1 MCIVSMNTVLANYKT
16 LPDAGN
22 YLYFK
27 IKEAIKEGDKVSV
40 NMKDVTSLPSIFLN
54 VSLGKIID
62 EYGKETLKKHV
73 GFTMITKQQALRL
86 KDYLL
91 RYE

>member
-1 MCIVSMNTVLANYKT
+1 MCIVDMNTVLADYKT

-22 YLYFK
+22 YLYSR
-27 IKEAIKEGDKVSV
+27 IKKAIEEGDKVSV
-40 NMKDVTSLPSIFLN
+40 NMNEVTSLPSIFLN

-62 EYGKETLKKHV
+62 EFGKEELKKHV
-73 GFTMITKQQALRL
+73 GFTKITKQQALRL